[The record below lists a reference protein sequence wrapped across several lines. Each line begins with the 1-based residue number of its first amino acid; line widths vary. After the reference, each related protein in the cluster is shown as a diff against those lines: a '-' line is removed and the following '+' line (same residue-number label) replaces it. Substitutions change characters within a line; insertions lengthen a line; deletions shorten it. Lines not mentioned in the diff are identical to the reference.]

1 MPNAIRGTLPVGKAR
16 KLLDKYNLRF
26 EEQGNEIL
34 VHYHGQSYGLTVDE
48 NAKVR
53 KARWEGMFK
62 HFRLRH

>member
-1 MPNAIRGTLPVGKAR
+1 MTNAIRGTLPVGKVR
-16 KLLDKYNLRF
+16 KLLRKYNLQF

-34 VHYHGQSYGLTVDE
+34 VRHHGQSFGLTIDH